1 VTDPAPARP
10 APTPST
16 PRSPRPDVP
25 GVLEIVPSGGPLGA
39 EIRGL
44 DLARPL
50 APAVART
57 VRAAWLEHQ
66 VLVFP
71 GQRLDDP
78 ALIAVARL
86 FGEPHTVEI
95 CEYDRSGL
103 LPEIDVISNVRV
115 NGRPI
120 GALGAGEAAWH
131 TDMSMFD
138 IPASATLLYGI
149 DIPATP
155 NDTRFADMYA
165 AYETLD
171 PALKAAIEGR
181 TSIHDIAYNAAG
193 AVREGFEAVTDKSK
207 GPGAVHPIVRRHPET
222 GRRALYLGRRG
233 FGYIH
238 GLPVPESDR
247 LLEALW
253 AHMSKPEFAWS
264 HAWRPGDLV
273 VWDNRCVI
281 HSRGAFDPAAR
292 RLLHR
297 VTVKGERPAGS
308 P

>member
-1 VTDPAPARP
+1 VTEPAPAASAPPRTARP
-10 APTPST
+10 APD
-16 PRSPRPDVP
+16 RAP
-25 GVLEIVPSGGPLGA
+25 GAVGLDIAPSGGPLGA
-39 EIRGL
+39 EIRGVDL
-44 DLARPL
+44 GRPVSPALAR
-50 APAVART
+50 AI
-57 VRAAWLEHQ
+57 RAAWLEHL

-71 GQRLDDP
+71 RQRLDDP
-78 ALIAVARL
+78 ALVAAARL
-86 FGEPHTVEI
+86 FGEPHVVEI
-95 CEYDRSGL
+95 CEYDRAGL
-103 LPEIDVISNVRV
+103 LPEIDVISNVKV

-138 IPASATLLYGI
+138 IPASATLLYGLE
-149 DIPATP
+149 IPSTP

-171 PALKAAIEGR
+171 PALKAAVDGR
-181 TSIHDIAYNAAG
+181 RSIHDIAYNATG
-193 AVREGFEAVTDKSK
+193 AVREGFEAVADKSK

-233 FGYIH
+233 YGYIH
-238 GLPVPESDR
+238 GLSVPESDR
-247 LLEALW
+247 LLEAVW

-297 VTVKGERPAGS
+297 VTVKGERPAA
-308 P
+308 